1 MANIKNKVKGFWE
14 DHKKDICVVGGVAAV
29 SIGAGVWA
37 YSLYA
42 GGFNYG
48 QAVGFNNAIKWLDDT
63 FPDESKAGELWEAY
77 QQNNPEN
84 ILKFNIF
91 GHKVK

>member
-14 DHKKDICVVGGVAAV
+14 DHKEEILVTGVSFAVLIGVGV
-29 SIGAGVWA
+29 GA
-37 YSLYA
+37 SKLYA

-63 FPDESKAGELWEAY
+63 FPDESKACELWEAY